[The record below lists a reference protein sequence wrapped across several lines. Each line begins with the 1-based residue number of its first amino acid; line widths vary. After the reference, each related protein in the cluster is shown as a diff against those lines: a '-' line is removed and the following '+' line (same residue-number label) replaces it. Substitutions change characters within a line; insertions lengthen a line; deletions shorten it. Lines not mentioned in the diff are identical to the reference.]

1 MLIPLTILSLIAAS
15 DNQLTTG
22 DHTRTIEVDKRH
34 RTYIVHVP
42 PKHDPKKPTPV
53 VTAFHGGGSN
63 AEQMVKFC
71 GLNETADKHG
81 FIVVYPSGTGRLE
94 KLLTFNG
101 GNCCGYAMTNKV
113 DDIAFTRALLDD
125 LAKVVKVD
133 PNRVYATGM
142 SNGAIMSYRLASE
155 LSDRIAAIA
164 PVGGP
169 MGTETCNPKRPVPL
183 IHFHGKDDEFA
194 PFKGGKGKGVSG
206 TDFYSVDHSIRAWV
220 KANGCKDEPKTL
232 EIPDKAKDG
241 TKATQ
246 TTYSGGK
253 DGAEV
258 VLVAIDG
265 MGHTWPGQQPAVK
278 FLGKSTRNV
287 SANEMMWAFF
297 EKHPMKTNGD
307 AKMVRVLFAEKMVQ
321 PQRDVPKEAL
331 ERAKPDGIRGPF
343 SKLFMGNISS
353 VTVTYFDTKML
364 KERKDTE
371 EFLRR
376 LLTTPKGSIYAH
388 VPWSQI
394 LDLPTVTATV
404 EHHQGKN
411 GTWLIWDAGQSVY
424 CAYKDGSGRWWFGG
438 WFQKEIPR

>member
-1 MLIPLTILSLIAAS
+1 MLSSIFLTALLTTAFTQSA
-15 DNQLTTG
+15 QLTHG
-22 DHTRTIEVDKRH
+22 DHTRSLEVDKRN
-34 RTYIVHVP
+34 RTYIVHIP
-42 PKHDPKKPTPV
+42 PKYDPQQPMPV
-53 VTAFHGGGSN
+53 VLAFHGGGSN

-113 DDIAFTRALLDD
+113 DDVAFTKGLLDD
-125 LAKVVKVD
+125 LAKVVNVD
-133 PNRVYATGM
+133 PKRVYATGM
-142 SNGAIMSYRLASE
+142 SNGAIMSYLLASE

-169 MGTETCNPKRPVPL
+169 MGTETCNPKRPVPV
-183 IHFHGKDDEFA
+183 IHFHGKGDEFA

-206 TDFYSVDHSIRAWV
+206 TDFYSVDHSIKAWV
-220 KANGCKDEPKTL
+220 KANGCKAEPTIV

-241 TKATQ
+241 TKAAVM
-246 TTYSGGK
+246 TYGGGRE
-253 DGAEV
+253 GAEV

-287 SANEMMWAFF
+287 SANEIMWAFF
-297 EKHPMKTNGD
+297 QKHPMKTGNGD

-321 PQRDVPKEAL
+321 PERDVPKEAL
-331 ERAKPDGIRGPF
+331 EPAKPDGIRGPF
-343 SKLFMGNISS
+343 SKLVAGNIST
-353 VTVTYFDTKML
+353 VTVTYFNTKML
-364 KERKDTE
+364 KERKDAE

-376 LLTTPKGSIYAH
+376 LLTTPKGSTYAH
-388 VPWSQI
+388 VPWCKFKRGLFCSRFKA
-394 LDLPTVTATV
+394 DNKV
-404 EHHQGKN
+404 
-411 GTWLIWDAGQSVY
+411 
-424 CAYKDGSGRWWFGG
+424 
-438 WFQKEIPR
+438 